1 MKLVE
6 SQNLSHA
13 MSLQQRGGPNYFPKL
28 HSVTWVHLL
37 LVLLTFKI
45 LFYTEVGV
53 AVLFTSAA
61 VVPTEPVLRVV
72 ARTAMYTECSRGDVI
87 AAVGVAA
94 GVRSQVLYIHQT

>member
-1 MKLVE
+1 M
-6 SQNLSHA
+6 
-13 MSLQQRGGPNYFPKL
+13 
-28 HSVTWVHLL
+28 HLL

-45 LFYTEVGV
+45 LYTDVGV